1 MLDEPYRWVEAIRN
15 RREYLEDQLKS
26 ASPVVACGYENGLLL
41 LTTTPGQRK
50 LFEIYNQ
57 VAFAA
62 IGHPADIEKLRK
74 AIIDIAHV
82 EAFNFSARDVSLQRL
97 VNFGLGPLMKTAFDE
112 IFRSPYIAR
121 VLVAE
126 LDPRESRETFYTID
140 ADGSFGNTAGAAV
153 LGGTAQSADAALAR
167 QRKEVADSSGGDLA
181 DIPLE
186 QALQQAMECWAV
198 ARLTA
203 AAGEE
208 NGEIDAGRIKA
219 CIQEMG
225 GGGQRVEAAVLDRSL
240 PKKTKFRL
248 LSAEE
253 LETALAP
260 YHP

>member
-15 RREYLEDQLKS
+15 RREYLADQLKS
-26 ASPVVACGYENGLLL
+26 ASPVVGCAYENGLLL

-62 IGHPADIEKLRK
+62 VGHPADIEKLRK
-74 AIIDIAHV
+74 AIIDVAHV
-82 EAFNFSARDVSLQRL
+82 EAFNFSARDVTLQRL

-126 LDPRESRETFYTID
+126 LDPLESQETFYTID
-140 ADGSFGNTAGAAV
+140 ADGSFGNSAGAAV
-153 LGGTAQSADAALAR
+153 LGGSAEGADAALAR
-167 QRKEVADSSGGDLA
+167 QRKEAAADSADGAVADL
-181 DIPLE
+181 PLD
-186 QALQQAMECWAV
+186 QALQRAMESWAV
-198 ARLTA
+198 GRLTA
-203 AAGEE
+203 EAEE
-208 NGEIDAGRIKA
+208 EAEEIDADRIKA
-219 CIQEMG
+219 CIQELG

-240 PKKTKFRL
+240 PTKTKFRL

-253 LETALAP
+253 LEVATEGR
-260 YHP
+260 

>member
-26 ASPVVACGYENGLLL
+26 ASPVMACGYENGLLL

-126 LDPRESRETFYTID
+126 LDPLESQEAFYTID
-140 ADGSFGNTAGAAV
+140 ADGSFANSAGWAV
-153 LGGTAQSADAALAR
+153 VGGTAASADAALAR
-167 QRKEVADSSGGDLA
+167 QRVRDVDSSDGPADL
-181 DIPLE
+181 PLE
-186 QALQQAMECWAV
+186 QALQRAIESWAV
-198 ARLTA
+198 GRLTA
-203 AAGEE
+203 EGEE
-208 NGEIDAGRIKA
+208 EDIDADRIKA
-219 CIQEMG
+219 CIQKMREQ
-225 GGGQRVEAAVLDRSL
+225 GQRVEAAVLDRSL
-240 PKKTKFRL
+240 PTKTKFRL

-260 YHP
+260 YSP